1 MSLSAHLT
9 NIRWDFENEH
19 LVKGMVVKGRSGSR
33 QAVGFSV
40 DPARHSKYSSQTTS
54 WTPSDITQYLS
65 PLHVALSDTLVVV
78 CSFQSTLYL
87 RCSLVPPSCSVC
99 CSSRCF
105 GFRADQ
111 VERICSPSC
120 ACEVSLLLKAWV
132 CLC

>member
-78 CSFQSTLYL
+78 CSFQSTLY
-87 RCSLVPPSCSVC
+87 SCYFS
-99 CSSRCF
+99 
-105 GFRADQ
+105 G
-111 VERICSPSC
+111 SC
-120 ACEVSLLLKAWV
+120 QLLCLLLFALV
-132 CLC
+132 RILC